1 MLLENG
7 IYSEKISMKKT
18 EEFKQLHKLFDDYC
32 ISNKLDK
39 EKLNIAGEA
48 YNPVNKVIYLLTE
61 RSNQKG
67 LPIDKLIESDKPMYI
82 AFEVRKTG
90 VIDRRKE
97 LQI

>member
-1 MLLENG
+1 
-7 IYSEKISMKKT
+7 MKKT
-18 EEFKQLHKLFDDYC
+18 EEFKQLYKLFDDYC
-32 ISNKLDK
+32 ISNKLVK
-39 EKLNIAGEA
+39 EKLNIDGEA

-61 RSNQKG
+61 RSNQKD
-67 LPIDKLIESDKPMYI
+67 LPIDQLIESDKPMSI